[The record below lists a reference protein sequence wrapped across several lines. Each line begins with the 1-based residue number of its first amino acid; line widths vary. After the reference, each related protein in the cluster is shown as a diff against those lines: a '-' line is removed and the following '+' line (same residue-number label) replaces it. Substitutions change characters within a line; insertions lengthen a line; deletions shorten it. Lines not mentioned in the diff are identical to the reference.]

1 MGRRSSSSFLP
12 GRLEKNLILSGLCV
26 CLAMGGCAS
35 QQPGKP
41 VHERWP
47 ASGADATV
55 PYLLALREYLAL
67 PAGDQAAHRKQLQQ
81 AAAANDSS
89 AELEYA
95 LALSVDRD
103 DRASLEQAR
112 KHFEKLLAAP
122 DPLPVA
128 LDALVRLQLGQ
139 AIDRLQRMQESGEI
153 HGAYRAAASESRT
166 CSADLEQRNA
176 ELEQMRGEL
185 LDVQRKLDALA
196 EIEQT
201 VSEQDESP
209 DDRQDEPP
217 DMREPR
223 SQ

>member
-12 GRLEKNLILSGLCV
+12 GKLEEKCILIGLCL
-26 CLAMGGCAS
+26 CLALGGCAS
-35 QQPGKP
+35 RRPSES

-47 ASGADATV
+47 VSGADATV

-67 PAGDQAAHRKQLQQ
+67 PAGEQAAQRKQLQRT
-81 AAAANDSS
+81 ATTDGAS

-112 KHFEKLLAAP
+112 DHFEKLLAAP

-139 AIDRLQRMQESGEI
+139 TIDRLQRMQESGEI
-153 HGAYRAAASESRT
+153 HAAYRAAASQTRT
-166 CSADLEQRNA
+166 CGTALNERKE
-176 ELEQMRGEL
+176 ELERLRSEL
-185 LDVQRKLDALA
+185 LEVRSKLDALA
-196 EIEQT
+196 RIEQT
-201 VSEQDESP
+201 VSGQDESSDNKP
-209 DDRQDEPP
+209 Q
-217 DMREPR
+217 PR